1 MQTKFAFPALTGEG
15 KLNGVVSAGK
25 VLRVG
30 PALSSTAVLSPVTA
44 AVLCAA
50 HRLICFELDE
60 TSIPERLMRSCSG
73 FLTRKKFL
81 IP

>member
-30 PALSSTAVLSPVTA
+30 PAGTFPSDSFIFYGRTVTS
-44 AVLCAA
+44 
-50 HRLICFELDE
+50 RLICFELDE

>member
-1 MQTKFAFPALTGEG
+1 MALF
-15 KLNGVVSAGK
+15 LLARCSAWG
-25 VLRVG
+25 RQEHFRRI
-30 PALSSTAVLSPVTA
+30 ALSSTAVLSPVTA
-44 AVLCAA
+44 AVLCGA

>member
-1 MQTKFAFPALTGEG
+1 MALF
-15 KLNGVVSAGK
+15 LLARCSAWG
-25 VLRVG
+25 RQEHFRRI
-30 PALSSTAVLSPVTA
+30 ALSST

>member
-30 PALSSTAVLSPVTA
+30 PAGTFPSDSFIFYGRTVRRTSPY
-44 AVLCAA
+44 L
-50 HRLICFELDE
+50 L
-60 TSIPERLMRSCSG
+60 
-73 FLTRKKFL
+73 
-81 IP
+81 